1 MRATLW
7 STTTLCALLLAAAP
21 SALSQEATESGGS
34 SSGSGN
40 SDGPQPYRL
49 HHRIYHPA
57 FERPL
62 FEPRGLVHLRGPEGV
77 GLPFLE
83 PVKNIQE
90 HFDNFG
96 SALRTGARAG
106 DSVDEVLYQF
116 ALERPGDANH
126 WAWDVSSVKACHLKD
141 AKEEKLI
148 VHLSPHDGTPY
159 AIDYFISPI
168 PHDGACSW
176 SKTKKGKKTIS
187 PQSFAFKAF
196 TNTTVEL
203 RVGQLPPVPA
213 LRPMPQLTPQGEVK
227 QPEPEK
233 TFIQKYWIYMVG
245 VLIALLIAPGPDESE
260 GGGAPKRPAQ

>member
-1 MRATLW
+1 MRTSLL
-7 STTTLCALLLAAAP
+7 STTTLCALILAVAP
-21 SALSQEATESGGS
+21 SILSADTESG
-34 SSGSGN
+34 N
-40 SDGPQPYRL
+40 NPDGAQSYRL

-62 FEPRGLVHLRGPEGV
+62 FEPRGLVHLRGGEGV
-77 GLPFLE
+77 EVLFLE

-96 SALRTGARAG
+96 ASLRAGVQAG
-106 DSVDEVLYQF
+106 DSVNEVLYQF
-116 ALERPGDANH
+116 ALERPGDTNQ
-126 WAWDVSSVKACHLKD
+126 WAWDVSSVKACHLKN

-159 AIDYFISPI
+159 AIDYFVSPI
-168 PHDGACSW
+168 PHDGECPST
-176 SKTKKGKKTIS
+176 KTKKGKKVAS
-187 PQSFAFKAF
+187 AQNFSFKPF

-203 RVGQLPPVPA
+203 RVGHTPPVPA
-213 LRPMPQLTPQGEVK
+213 LRPMPQLTPQGDVQ

-245 VLIALLIAPGPDESE
+245 VLIALLIAPGPEEGE
-260 GGGAPKRPAQ
+260 GGGATNRPAK